1 MGLVTVILGIAFGL
15 VVAYIGLLTLTSAV
29 FYGNEVRAALKSA
42 AEVGTTDGGLTKI
55 RGTVTEVDATIDPAV
70 TDEPTVISS
79 VTRSVKEGVTG
90 ALGSWDE
97 TYRVDRMVPFRVED
111 ETGTVL
117 VDPTHELEE
126 EALEGVERSTAIEF
140 DAGESV
146 PGRIAD
152 VFLPAGEE
160 QAIERAVDELEGF
173 DEDDPERIAAA
184 VGAPASAENVES
196 DGGTVIGDAAQ
207 RFEEHH
213 VSPGDEVYVIGNL
226 ETDESGERR
235 VTNGGLLFRV
245 LTEKRNGVVV
255 GYLGYS
261 LFFALVTLLL
271 AVLMKNL
278 VQDLIPEVL
287 TLF

>member
-1 MGLVTVILGIAFGL
+1 MGLVTVILGTAFAL
-15 VVAYIGLLTLTSAV
+15 VVAYIGMLTLTSAV
-29 FYGNEVRAALKSA
+29 FYGNEVRHALKSVTDIGA
-42 AEVGTTDGGLTKI
+42 TDGGSTKI
-55 RGTVTEVDATIDPAV
+55 RGTVTEVDATIDPVV
-70 TDEPTVISS
+70 TDEPSVISS
-79 VTRSVKEGVTG
+79 VTRSVREGVTG

-97 TYRVDRMVPFRVED
+97 ACRVDRMVPFRLED

-126 EALEGVERSTAIEF
+126 EAFEGVERSTSVEF
-140 DAGESV
+140 DAGESI
-146 PGRIAD
+146 PGRITDA
-152 VFLPAGEE
+152 FRPSSGA
-160 QAIERAVDELEGF
+160 QAIERTVDELEGF
-173 DEDDPERIAAA
+173 DEDDREQIAAA
-184 VGAPASAENVES
+184 TGASPTDGNVKS
-196 DGGTVIGDAAQ
+196 DGGTVSSDVAQ
-207 RFEEHH
+207 RFEERH
-213 VSPGDEVYVIGNL
+213 VSPGDEVYVIGQL

-287 TLF
+287 ALF